1 MADLFCG
8 IDFGTSNSTVALAD
22 RTRAW
27 LMPLEGAEV
36 TLPSAVFWEA
46 DGAPPTFGRAAIA
59 SYVEGEE
66 GRLMRA
72 LKSTLGS
79 SLIDERTAIG
89 KKSVSFKAVLTA
101 FFRHL
106 VALQTAQTGG

>member
-1 MADLFCG
+1 MTDLFCG
-8 IDFGTSNSTVALAD
+8 IDFGTSNSTIALAD
-22 RTRAW
+22 RTKAW
-27 LMPLEGAEV
+27 LMPLEGTEV

-46 DGAPPTFGRAAIA
+46 GGPPSSGRAAISA
-59 SYVEGEE
+59 YVDGED

-89 KKSVSFKAVLTA
+89 TKSVSFKSVLTA

-106 VALQTAQTGG
+106 VALQSA